1 MISIQRFR
9 ARNGKTRQKIAGK
22 QFTMSTAQV
31 VDVVLVSDD
40 DGVVDGV
47 YEDEAKMMDTV
58 SSTGKTPSG
67 RIEQMERQWRRA
79 ARPMTTRRRTMMSWR

>member
-1 MISIQRFR
+1 MGKLTGVTR
-9 ARNGKTRQKIAGK
+9 RNIAGK

-31 VDVVLVSDD
+31 IDVVLVSND

-47 YEDEAKMMDTV
+47 DKDEARMMDTV

-67 RIEQMERQWRRA
+67 RSEQMERQRHRA
-79 ARPMTTRRRTMMSWR
+79 AQPTMT

>member
-1 MISIQRFR
+1 M
-9 ARNGKTRQKIAGK
+9 
-22 QFTMSTAQV
+22 MSTAQV

-47 YEDEAKMMDTV
+47 DKDEAKMMDTV

-67 RIEQMERQWRRA
+67 RIEQMERQRRRA
-79 ARPMTTRRRTMMSWR
+79 VRPTTT